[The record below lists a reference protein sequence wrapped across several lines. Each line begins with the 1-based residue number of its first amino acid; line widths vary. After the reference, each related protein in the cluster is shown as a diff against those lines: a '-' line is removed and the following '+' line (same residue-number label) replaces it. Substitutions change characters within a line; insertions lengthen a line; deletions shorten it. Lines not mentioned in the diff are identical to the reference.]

1 MAARSAANVRTAKS
15 AEDLTGAQWSAL
27 LLMYL
32 NGSVA
37 KKLLESLSTEEIE
50 NIARAMAEVEYVE
63 AQVVEQVIA
72 EFVRELTNL
81 SMVSHTG
88 RAFALDILPELVD
101 EPRRERVKRTLRRDV
116 STEFRDL
123 VSARPAAALSALL
136 SDEHPQAQA
145 VALLLMGP
153 ENASRV
159 LTQFTESERLDLSMR
174 MARLDSLPSDLADD
188 VETSLRARLESGDA
202 GSRWKVEGVDRAA
215 QTLGRLGRD
224 QQEPL
229 LDRIASEDNDL
240 CNVLRR
246 RMVVFDDLKTVPD
259 RGIQAL
265 LKGIERQ
272 TLLLALRGASSPMR
286 ELFLKNMSQRA
297 AADIVDEIEIMGPT
311 AKPAIQNAQEE
322 IVQIALKLQDE
333 GLIQIATGNAEMV

>member
-1 MAARSAANVRTAKS
+1 MARSIAQVRTAKT

-32 NGSVA
+32 DSLVA
-37 KKLLESLSTEEIE
+37 KKLLESLRTEEIE
-50 NIARAMAEVEYVE
+50 DIARAMAEVEYVE
-63 AQVVEQVIA
+63 SQVVEQVIA

-81 SMVSHTG
+81 SMVSTTG

-123 VSARPAAALSALL
+123 VASRPARALAALLT
-136 SDEHPQAQA
+136 DEHPQARA

-153 ENASRV
+153 ESASRV
-159 LTQFTESERLDLSMR
+159 LAEFDDSTRLDLALR

-188 VETSLRARLESGDA
+188 VETSLRNRLESGDSGA
-202 GSRWKVEGVDRAA
+202 RWKVEGIDRAA

-229 LDRIASEDNDL
+229 LDRIANEDHDL
-240 CNVLRR
+240 SQILRR
-246 RMVVFDDLKTVPD
+246 RMVVFDDLATVAD

-265 LKGIERQ
+265 LKGVERQ
-272 TLLLALRGASSPMR
+272 TLLLALRGAGGPMR

-311 AKPAIQNAQEE
+311 AKAGVQNAQEE

-333 GLIQIATGNAEMV
+333 GLITIATGNAEMV